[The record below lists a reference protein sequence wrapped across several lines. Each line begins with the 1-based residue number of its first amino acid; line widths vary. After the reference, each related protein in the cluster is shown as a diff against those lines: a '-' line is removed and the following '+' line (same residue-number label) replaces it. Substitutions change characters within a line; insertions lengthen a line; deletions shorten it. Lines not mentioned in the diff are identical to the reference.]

1 MIRTFV
7 SRLRRF
13 GRNEDGQILIEFVLA
28 VPLIFTIFLTSV
40 EMAIYAKRQMWLDRG
55 LDIAVREIR
64 VGTGQN
70 LTHAQLRQTIC
81 TNAGFL
87 PDCEQTLRLE
97 LFPVSV
103 RNFNGFDDAADC
115 VDVSEP
121 ITPLRRFVHGGEQQ
135 LMLVRAC
142 YMFKPV
148 FPTTGLGREFVKD
161 GSGRVKMVS
170 YSGFVQ
176 EPVQ

>member
-1 MIRTFV
+1 MLQK
-7 SRLRRF
+7 LRRF
-13 GRNEDGQILIEFVLA
+13 GRDENGNMVVEFALA

-40 EMAIYAKRQMWLDRG
+40 ELGIYSMRQMWLDRG

-70 LTHAQLRQTIC
+70 LSHNQLRTTIC
-81 TNAGFL
+81 ENAGFL
-87 PDCEQTLRLE
+87 PNCEETLRLE

-103 RNFNGFDDAADC
+103 RNFAGFTASADC
-115 VDVSEP
+115 IDTSQP

-135 LMLVRAC
+135 MMLIRAC
-142 YMFKPV
+142 YMFDPV
-148 FPTTGLGREFVKD
+148 FATTGLGKQFVKD
-161 GSGRVKMVS
+161 GSGRVKMIS

-176 EPVQ
+176 EPAQT

>member
-1 MIRTFV
+1 MTRNFLH
-7 SRLRRF
+7 RLRRF
-13 GRNEDGQILIEFVLA
+13 GRDEDGNMTIEFVLA

-40 EMAIYAKRQMWLDRG
+40 ELGIYNMRQMWLDRG

-64 VGTGQN
+64 IGTGQD
-70 LTHAQLRQTIC
+70 LTHAQLRTTVC
-81 TNAGFL
+81 ENAGFL

-103 RNFNGFDDAADC
+103 RDFAGFDQSADC
-115 VDVSEP
+115 VDTSQP

-135 LMLVRAC
+135 MMLIRAC
-142 YMFKPV
+142 YMFDPV
-148 FPTTGLGREFVKD
+148 FVSTGLGQQWSKD

-176 EPVQ
+176 EPKQ